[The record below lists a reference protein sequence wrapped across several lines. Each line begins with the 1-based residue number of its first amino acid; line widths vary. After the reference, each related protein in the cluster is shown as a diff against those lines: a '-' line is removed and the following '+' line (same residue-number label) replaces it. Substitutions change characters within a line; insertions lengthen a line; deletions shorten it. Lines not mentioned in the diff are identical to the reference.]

1 MSQNESER
9 MKLDRTVARIRR
21 QAEKHDR
28 LEELA
33 SFDRIARTYMRDVGS
48 RPCGP
53 RRARRSSTPPIEEV
67 RRGYVALGQAIRIV
81 GTHED
86 HAVRHKAEKALRGIR
101 HRRVDFTTA
110 SESLKK
116 VQDANLERQL
126 ATAETAQ
133 SLDDRFSLKSI
144 DTVENAMAVGK
155 KLRNCVARADMA
167 KQYLRYRGLQLWCVF
182 HRGSPLWLLAVD
194 PNRKTIVEC
203 KKRRNKPAKPAD
215 LGRDVT
221 RKLLRVL
228 DVSADDIPAFVVAGY
243 HSALRGRDSLASEA
257 FLIGGR
263 EYTAHPFANRVLIG
277 RRKPGRRWKWSL
289 FRWTRK
295 SSLKAAFKS
304 EQPVS
309 KSKLIGLIVEYPE
322 FGTRLRG

>member
-1 MSQNESER
+1 M
-9 MKLDRTVARIRR
+9 
-21 QAEKHDR
+21 
-28 LEELA
+28 A
-33 SFDRIARTYMRDVGS
+33 SFDRIACTYMRDVGS
-48 RPCGP
+48 KPCGP
-53 RRARRSSTPPIEEV
+53 RRARRSSTAQIEEV

-101 HRRVDFTTA
+101 RGRVDFGTA

-116 VQDANLERQL
+116 VQDANLDRRL
-126 ATAETAQ
+126 ADAEKEQ
-133 SLDDRFSLKSI
+133 PLDDRFSLKSI
-144 DTVENAMAVGK
+144 RTVKTARQVGR
-155 KLRNCVARADMA
+155 KLDNCVAKADTA
-167 KQYLRYRGLQLWCVF
+167 KWYLRDRGLQLWCVF
-182 HRGSPLWLLAVD
+182 DRESPLWLLTVD

-203 KKRRNKPAKPAD
+203 EEREGEPVNPAD
-215 LGRDVT
+215 LGRDVVH
-221 RKLLRVL
+221 KLLRVL
-228 DVSADDIPAFVVAGY
+228 DVSADNIPAFVVAGY
-243 HSALRGRDSLASEA
+243 HSALRGRDSLAGEA

-263 EYTAHPFANRVLIG
+263 EYTAHPFADQVLIG

-295 SSLKAAFKS
+295 SSLKATFES

-309 KSKLIGLIVEYPE
+309 ESKLIGLIVECPE